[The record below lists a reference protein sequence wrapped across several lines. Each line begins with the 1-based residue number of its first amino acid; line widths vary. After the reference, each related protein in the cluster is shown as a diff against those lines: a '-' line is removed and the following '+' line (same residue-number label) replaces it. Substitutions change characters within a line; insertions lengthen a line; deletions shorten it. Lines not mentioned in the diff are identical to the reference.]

1 MAMPPSTI
9 LLSSGMEMG
18 ELGVGV
24 DEVDM
29 HLLIGPAPKIA
40 PAPRVNSIKAAT
52 KLTASCLLLAYR
64 SIMIHVSTIGH
75 VWGTLMEDGLRRK
88 TKETGQFRYLQ
99 QFDL

>member
-1 MAMPPSTI
+1 MVIPPPTI

-24 DEVDM
+24 DEVYM

-52 KLTASCLLLAYR
+52 KLTASYLLLAYR
-64 SIMIHVSTIGH
+64 SIMISTIGH
-75 VWGTLMEDGLRRK
+75 VVETLMEDGLRRK
-88 TKETGQFRYLQ
+88 RKETGQFRYLQ